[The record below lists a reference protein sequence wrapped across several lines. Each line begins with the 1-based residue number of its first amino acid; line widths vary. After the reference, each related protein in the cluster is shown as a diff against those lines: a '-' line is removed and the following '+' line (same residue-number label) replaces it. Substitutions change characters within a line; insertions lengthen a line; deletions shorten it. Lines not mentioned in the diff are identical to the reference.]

1 MIEIKNTSKSDV
13 KRLIVYSSD
22 DILEQS
28 FGVKLN
34 KDELY
39 SLYVELREIIK
50 QMDKTLI
57 NDLEEV

>member
-22 DILEQS
+22 DRLEQS

-39 SLYVELREIIK
+39 ALYIELREIIK
-50 QMDKTLI
+50 QLDSTLI
-57 NDLEEV
+57 NELEEV

>member
-22 DILEQS
+22 DRLEQS

-39 SLYVELREIIK
+39 TLYIELREIIK
-50 QMDKTLI
+50 QLDSTLI
-57 NDLEEV
+57 NELEEV

>member
-1 MIEIKNTSKSDV
+1 MIEIKNTSKPDV

-22 DILEQS
+22 DRLEQS

-39 SLYVELREIIK
+39 SLYIELREIIK
-50 QMDKTLI
+50 QIDKTLV
-57 NDLEEV
+57 NELEEV

>member
-1 MIEIKNTSKSDV
+1 MIEIKNTSKPDV

-22 DILEQS
+22 DRLEQS
-28 FGVKLN
+28 FGVKLD

-50 QMDKTLI
+50 QIDKTLV
-57 NDLEEV
+57 NELEEV

>member
-22 DILEQS
+22 DRLEQS

-50 QMDKTLI
+50 QIDKTLV
-57 NDLEEV
+57 NELEEV